1 MYIDEWAAAITTLD
15 IPGVDVEDLLLLVDW
30 TSRNDVQYTLT
41 VPRQNAKNDKTL
53 VFTMCITCSNLQAHE
68 VREMWTKYQMKK
80 GA

>member
-1 MYIDEWAAAITTLD
+1 MYIDEWATAITTLD
-15 IPGVDVEDLLLLVDW
+15 IPGVDVEDLLLLIDW

-41 VPRQNAKNDKTL
+41 VHPQNANGTKL
-53 VFTMCITCSNLQAHE
+53 AFTMSITCNNLQAHE

>member
-15 IPGVDVEDLLLLVDW
+15 MPGVDVEDLLLLIDW
-30 TSRNDVQYTLT
+30 TSRNDVKYTLT
-41 VPRQNAKNDKTL
+41 VPMQNANGTKL
-53 VFTMCITCSNLQAHE
+53 AFTMCITCSNLQAHE

>member
-1 MYIDEWAAAITTLD
+1 MYIDEWATAITTLD

-41 VPRQNAKNDKTL
+41 VPMQNANGTKL
-53 VFTMCITCSNLQAHE
+53 AFTMSITCSNLQAHE